1 MLKEKQTMIPNR
13 KKSVLGEKIKL
24 VETIPNNEISLLR
37 SGRSRVREKVVDE
50 KSWMERIDVSES
62 TLIFV

>member
-1 MLKEKQTMIPNR
+1 MIPNR